1 MESGRYKHGTTLV
14 EILVVLAVI
23 MILAG
28 LVTGIATSI
37 DRYSK
42 ERAVKATFSVL
53 DAALQEYYDFTGGF
67 PLADNPVLVPAEN
80 CEILYSA
87 LSLLPVSREVLEKIS
102 GRVIKN
108 EFNASVVPPIY
119 EIYDPWGTVL
129 NYRYNSGDSFPVLKS
144 AGPDR
149 DWSTVADNITNR

>member
-1 MESGRYKHGTTLV
+1 MESDNYRDGTTLV
-14 EILVVLAVI
+14 EILVVVAVI

-42 ERAVKATFSVL
+42 ERAVKATFSLL
-53 DAALQEYYDFTGGF
+53 DAALQEYYDFTRGF
-67 PLADNPVLVPAEN
+67 PLADNPVLVPFEN

-87 LSLLPVSREVLEKIS
+87 LSSLPVSREVLEKIS
-102 GRVIKN
+102 GKLIKD
-108 EFNASVVPPIY
+108 EAATAGVY

-129 NYRYNSGDSFPVLKS
+129 NYRYNSGDSFPVLTS
-144 AGPDR
+144 AGPDKTFFNG
-149 DWSTVADNITNR
+149 DDITNR